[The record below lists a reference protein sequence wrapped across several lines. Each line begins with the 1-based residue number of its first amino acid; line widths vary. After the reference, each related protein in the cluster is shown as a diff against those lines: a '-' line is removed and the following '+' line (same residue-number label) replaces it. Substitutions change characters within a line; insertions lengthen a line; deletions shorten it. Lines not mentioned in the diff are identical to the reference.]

1 MGHTNLFYRFGV
13 ALAIGLLVGLQREYA
28 SQDPDQ
34 EMFAGVRTFSLIGL
48 AGCTAALVAEEL
60 ELAWAYIALLM
71 LLAVLVT
78 IAYYLN
84 AREGQVGLTTEV
96 ATLLTFMA
104 GALCY
109 WDYLPLA
116 AALAVATTVLLA
128 LKPEMHSLARRI
140 TREDVYATL
149 KFAVITAI
157 VLPVLP
163 NQSYGPPPL
172 DVLNPYQLWL
182 MVVFISGISFL
193 GYVLIKLVG
202 PRQGIS
208 LTGLLG
214 GMVSSTPLT
223 VSFAERSQEKADLAK
238 PFALAIT
245 LAWAVTFVRVMVEV
259 ATLNASLLGEVW
271 LPLTMSFTVGLA
283 YCGYLYL
290 AQRTQEE
297 EEVHFSNPFDIGPAL
312 QFGLIYAV
320 VLLISRAAQV
330 YLGDVGIFLSSGIS
344 GLADADAVTLSMA
357 ELSTGSGGIPLVTA
371 GRAIVIG
378 VMANTVAK
386 GAIVMSSG
394 DSALKRA
401 ILPGFL
407 LMLATGIGF
416 AFLA

>member
-1 MGHTNLFYRFGV
+1 MHT
-13 ALAIGLLVGLQREYA
+13 
-28 SQDPDQ
+28 
-34 EMFAGVRTFSLIGL
+34 
-48 AGCTAALVAEEL
+48 
-60 ELAWAYIALLM
+60 
-71 LLAVLVT
+71 
-78 IAYYLN
+78 
-84 AREGQVGLTTEV
+84 
-96 ATLLTFMA
+96 
-104 GALCY
+104 
-109 WDYLPLA
+109 
-116 AALAVATTVLLA
+116 
-128 LKPEMHSLARRI
+128 LARRI

-157 VLPVLP
+157 VLPLLP
-163 NQSYGPPPL
+163 NQTFGPAPL

-223 VSFAERSQEKADLAK
+223 VSFAERSREKADLAK

-259 ATLNASLLGEVW
+259 ATLNASLLREVW
-271 LPLTMSFTVGLA
+271 LPLTMASIVGLV

-290 AQRTQEE
+290 VQRTEGE
-297 EEVHFSNPFDIGPAL
+297 EEVHFSNPFDLGPAL

-330 YLGDVGIFLSSGIS
+330 YLGDVGLLLSSGIS

-357 ELSTGSGGIPLVTA
+357 ELSTSSGGLAAETA
-371 GRAIVIG
+371 GQAIVIG

-386 GAIVMSSG
+386 GAIVVLTG

-401 ILPGFL
+401 ILPGFV
-407 LMLATGIGF
+407 LMLITGIGF

>member
-1 MGHTNLFYRFGV
+1 
-13 ALAIGLLVGLQREYA
+13 
-28 SQDPDQ
+28 
-34 EMFAGVRTFSLIGL
+34 
-48 AGCTAALVAEEL
+48 
-60 ELAWAYIALLM
+60 
-71 LLAVLVT
+71 
-78 IAYYLN
+78 
-84 AREGQVGLTTEV
+84 
-96 ATLLTFMA
+96 
-104 GALCY
+104 
-109 WDYLPLA
+109 
-116 AALAVATTVLLA
+116 
-128 LKPEMHSLARRI
+128 
-140 TREDVYATL
+140 
-149 KFAVITAI
+149 
-157 VLPVLP
+157 
-163 NQSYGPPPL
+163 
-172 DVLNPYQLWL
+172 
-182 MVVFISGISFL
+182 
-193 GYVLIKLVG
+193 
-202 PRQGIS
+202 
-208 LTGLLG
+208 
-214 GMVSSTPLT
+214 MVSSTPLT

-386 GAIVMSSG
+386 GAIVMSIG

>member
-1 MGHTNLFYRFGV
+1 MEHTSLFYRFGV

-28 SQDPDQ
+28 SKDPEQ

-48 AGCTAALVAEEL
+48 AGCMAALVADEL
-60 ELAWAYIALLM
+60 ELPWAFLTLLI

-84 AREGQVGLTTEV
+84 AQEGQVGLTTEV
-96 ATLLTFMA
+96 ATFLTFTT

-116 AALAVATTVLLA
+116 AAVAVATTVLLA
-128 LKPEMHSLARRI
+128 LKPEMHTLARRI

-157 VLPVLP
+157 VLPILP
-163 NQSYGPPPL
+163 NQTYGPAPL

-202 PRQGIS
+202 PKQGIS

-223 VSFAERSQEKADLAK
+223 VSFAERSQEKTELAK

-259 ATLNASLLGEVW
+259 ATLNAALLTEVW
-271 LPLTMSFTVGLA
+271 LPLTMACAVGLA

-290 AQRTQEE
+290 SQRTEDKEE
-297 EEVHFSNPFDIGPAL
+297 IHFSNPFDLGPAL

-320 VLLISRAAQV
+320 VLLVSRAAQV
-330 YLGDVGIFLSSGIS
+330 YLGEVGLFLSSGIS

-357 ELSTGSGGIPLVTA
+357 ELSAGSGGIPLRTA
-371 GRAIVIG
+371 GQAIVIG

-386 GAIVMSSG
+386 GAIVAITG
-394 DSALKRA
+394 DPALKRA

-407 LMLATGIGF
+407 LMLVTGIGF
-416 AFLA
+416 AFLG